1 MRRILSASICLT
13 LAMAVLSGCSTS
25 KDIDGKTTIEL
36 VAYKMEAV
44 DLFNEF
50 AKEFNEQNPDLNLVV
65 DAPKDAATVI
75 KTRLIKEDAPDMIGI
90 GGDNTFATL
99 VDANVLE
106 DISEY
111 QGIQKIKERY
121 LDINKELELVPK
133 DGVYGLPYVANASG
147 ILFNEQLFAKNGWN
161 IPETWDDLI
170 SLCGQIQSAG
180 IAPFTFGYKDTW
192 TTLAPWN
199 ALAVSM
205 TSPDLFTKV
214 NLGEE
219 KFSDYYGDI
228 AVKQKELLEY
238 AGNNPFAYGY
248 NDACTAFA
256 RGESAMYPIGS
267 YAIPQ
272 ILSVNPEMD
281 VGSFVMPANND
292 PQTNVLNSGI
302 DLQFC
307 VMKDSKVKEECYR
320 VLEFLQRDENVQRYI
335 NSQISVPCKQGDFE
349 LNKALSNLK
358 DHIDSNML
366 QDYPDHHYP
375 SELGAD
381 ALIQTYLITGD
392 LERFLDT
399 FDKDWI
405 RFNQDN
411 IRKLKEYNEG
421 Q

>member
-1 MRRILSASICLT
+1 MTKFLSASICLT
-13 LAMAVLSGCSTS
+13 LGMSVLSGCSS
-25 KDIDGKTTIEL
+25 SSDADGKTTIEL
-36 VAYKMEAV
+36 VTCKMEAV

-50 AKEFNEQNPDLNLVV
+50 ANEFNEENPDLNLVV
-65 DAPKDAATVI
+65 EAPKDAATVI

-90 GGDNTFATL
+90 GGDSTFSTL
-99 VDANVLE
+99 VDAGVLA
-106 DISEY
+106 DIGDY
-111 QGIQKIKERY
+111 QGMAQIKDRY

-133 DGVYGLPYVANASG
+133 EGVYGLPYVANASG
-147 ILFNEQLFAKNGWN
+147 ILFNEQLFTENGWS
-161 IPETWDDLI
+161 IPETWDELI
-170 SLCGQIQSAG
+170 YLCDNIQSSG

-219 KFSDYYGDI
+219 KFADHYGEI
-228 AVKQKELLEY
+228 ALKQRKLLKY
-238 AGNNPFAYGY
+238 AGNNAFAYGY

-272 ILSVNPEMD
+272 ILSVNPKMD

-292 PQTNVLNSGI
+292 SQKNVLNSGI

-307 VMKDSKVKEECYR
+307 VMEDSKVKEECYR

-335 NSQISVPCKQGDFE
+335 DSQISVPCKQGDFE
-349 LNKALSNLK
+349 LNKALSNLQ
-358 DHIDSNML
+358 DHIDSDTL

-392 LERFLDT
+392 LETFLDT

-411 IRKLKEYNEG
+411 IRKLTEYNEG